1 MDLSHYLSLVV
12 QVKTIPEK
20 EKEKFGNGRIAFSI
34 SLTSISNLTSEE
46 VVPVFFQV
54 LFKPF
59 A

>member
-46 VVPVFFQV
+46 VVPVFFI
-54 LFKPF
+54 
-59 A
+59 